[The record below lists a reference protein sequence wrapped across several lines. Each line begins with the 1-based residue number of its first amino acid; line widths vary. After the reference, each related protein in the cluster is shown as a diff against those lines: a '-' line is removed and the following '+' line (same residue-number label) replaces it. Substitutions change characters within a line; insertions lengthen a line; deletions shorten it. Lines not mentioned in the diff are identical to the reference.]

1 MKYIAQPKGDITN
14 PRIFY
19 FVESRQR
26 ALRKRGLLHWFTVV
40 ERPTLA
46 TIPEDIK
53 GSDIILVSGSTEEL
67 KAIAQLITVH
77 VPKKNSDS
85 IKDLES
91 TDPTQSHY
99 LYGVLIQDKY
109 ALLIKLSDDSNY
121 APYRPEDEFYLEE
134 GMIENYHG
142 AGEVTDVGKFL
153 VNYVV
158 YASVFGDMIPY
169 LNKSMT
175 PGDLDKPVAKLIM
188 DKKTDREHYTKY
200 LDHGSW
206 LFSHGA
212 IFVQAFSE
220 KAMTTSPEVLK
231 RKKEL
236 LEKYKDKLDDPNV
249 IVAIEEELIKM
260 DKEYLKGDES
270 EPFLTACG
278 GKVFKEC
285 RKKMFIMYGLC
296 AGFVASDGF
305 QFNPDSLESGWRP
318 NTLNIAM
325 NEIRKGSYNRGVETA
340 KGGAE
345 SKFVLRTFQETKIT
359 MDDCG
364 DKIGMNVELTEDNWK
379 EYIDRYDTAN
389 NVLTEDFLKKNI
401 GKVLSIRS
409 PMSCKCKDGF
419 CFKCCGVLFEKT
431 NKTAIGVQGLEV
443 TETFTSIAMSA
454 MHVSGIGRAEC
465 PSFDDYVI

>member
-1 MKYIAQPKGDITN
+1 MKYTAQPKGDITN

-85 IKDLES
+85 IKDLDS

-99 LYGVLIQDKY
+99 LYGVLFKDKY

-121 APYRPEDEFYLEE
+121 APYRPEDEFFLEE

-158 YASVFGDMIPY
+158 YASVFG
-169 LNKSMT
+169 
-175 PGDLDKPVAKLIM
+175 
-188 DKKTDREHYTKY
+188 
-200 LDHGSW
+200 GSW

-220 KAMTTSPEVLK
+220 KALTTSPEVLK

-305 QFNPDSLESGWRP
+305 EFNRDSLESGWRP

-340 KGGAE
+340 RGGAE
-345 SKFVLRTFQETKIT
+345 SKFVLRTFQETKIVE
-359 MDDCG
+359 DDCG
-364 DKIGMNVELTEDNWK
+364 DKVGMNVKITDTNWK

-401 GKVLSIRS
+401 GNVITIRS

-419 CFKCCGVLFEKT
+419 CFKCCGVLYEKT

-443 TETFTSIAMSA
+443 TETYTSIAMAS
-454 MHVSGIGRAEC
+454 MHRSGIDRTEC
-465 PSFDDYVI
+465 QSFDDYVI